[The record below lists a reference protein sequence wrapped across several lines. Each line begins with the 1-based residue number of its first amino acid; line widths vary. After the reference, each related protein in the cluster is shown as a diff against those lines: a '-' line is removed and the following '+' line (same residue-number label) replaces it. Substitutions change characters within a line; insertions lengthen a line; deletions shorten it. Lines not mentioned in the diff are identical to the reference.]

1 MKYKRPDTA
10 AVISTTVL
18 SDDEIRK
25 ILIERVDVRHQS
37 VGIVVGV
44 ISGERQ
50 SVIAQG
56 HLYEG
61 DQRPLNGDTVFE
73 IGSLTKVFTS
83 LLLSDMVQRGEV
95 SLDDPV
101 AKYLPS
107 MVRMPAFNF
116 KT

>member
-1 MKYKRPDTA
+1 MNYKPPDATV
-10 AVISTTVL
+10 VISTAVL

-25 ILIERVDVRHQS
+25 ILIERIDVRHQS

-44 ISGERQ
+44 ISGERR

-56 HLYEG
+56 YLDSG

-83 LLLSDMVQRGEV
+83 LL
-95 SLDDPV
+95 
-101 AKYLPS
+101 A
-107 MVRMPAFNF
+107 
-116 KT
+116 